1 VRTPD
6 HDGASPT
13 AWPRTSRGRLPRLRR
28 ASSRAGS
35 GGLSCSVRG
44 ARPAGPRKPTDAPNT
59 LAHVRNV
66 THELIGVSAAIGAAK
81 TAGLGPAATSAAA
94 VAAFYGSWLPDVDQ
108 LGSRVH
114 RRSRLEGRSLVVGAV
129 GALLRL
135 PLVALGAL
143 ASHRAATHSAIAC
156 VAVAGG
162 VALALAPLGLAVAP
176 IVAGAMGLGYAA
188 HVLADA
194 CTPAGV
200 RLWWPLSR
208 GRVWLLPSG
217 CRIATGS
224 LGELLIAV
232 CVLALVVVL
241 VVA

>member
-1 VRTPD
+1 M
-6 HDGASPT
+6 
-13 AWPRTSRGRLPRLRR
+13 
-28 ASSRAGS
+28 
-35 GGLSCSVRG
+35 
-44 ARPAGPRKPTDAPNT
+44 
-59 LAHVRNV
+59 RNV
-66 THELIGVSAAIGAAK
+66 THELIGVSVAIGAAK
-81 TAGLGPAATSAAA
+81 AAGLGPAATSAAA
-94 VAAFYGSWLPDVDQ
+94 AAAFYGSWLPDVDQ

-114 RRSRLEGRSLVVGAV
+114 RRSRLERGSLVAGAV

-135 PLVALGAL
+135 PLVAFGAL
-143 ASHRAATHSAIAC
+143 ASHRAATHSATAC

-162 VALALAPLGLAVAP
+162 VGLAVAPLGLAVAP
-176 IVAGAMGLGYAA
+176 IVAGAIGLGYAA

-208 GRVWLLPSG
+208 RRVWLLPAG

-224 LGELLIAV
+224 VRELLLAV